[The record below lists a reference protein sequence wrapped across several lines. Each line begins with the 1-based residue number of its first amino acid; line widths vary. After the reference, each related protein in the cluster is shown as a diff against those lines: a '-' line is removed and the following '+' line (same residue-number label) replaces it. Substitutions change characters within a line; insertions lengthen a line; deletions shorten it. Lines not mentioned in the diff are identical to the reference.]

1 MSNKNRSNYLLSDIL
16 FNYLQTIQPNN
27 VLENACLYWIQA
39 IYINMLQLKHSINN
53 ESYKRLE
60 RFQTLLELELWLF
73 TICIKNFSRK
83 LLVQC

>member
-1 MSNKNRSNYLLSDIL
+1 MSNENRSNYLLSDIL
-16 FNYLQTIQPNN
+16 FNYLQTIQPN
-27 VLENACLYWIQA
+27 VLENACLYRTQA
-39 IYINMLQLKHSINN
+39 IYINMLKLKHSINN

-73 TICIKNFSRK
+73 TICIKNISRK